1 MPDDSST
8 PVVPGES
15 SSKFDVKQR
24 SNVDRKKKA
33 IAVAVSLAMAL
44 PLAATISAPTVS
56 AATAASSKVSSP
68 CGKVSAASV
77 AAIVGKSAPLEPYP
91 VSGTI
96 ANAPPSVESG
106 GNPATQTTCI
116 YGDDEFTL
124 TNTVTSAPV
133 ALSAIKMNAVQG
145 AGQGLKIIFKSYSGF
160 GVRGFRIMNV
170 QTRHG
175 RSGASTDE
183 IGGISGK
190 TVFAALGPNSLSVS
204 KLAALAKLAKKL

>member
-1 MPDDSST
+1 MPDKSST
-8 PVVPGES
+8 PVVPGS
-15 SSKFDVKQR
+15 WSKFDVKQR
-24 SNVDRKKKA
+24 TNVDHKKA
-33 IAVAVSLAMAL
+33 IAVGIGLTTALSLAAGFV
-44 PLAATISAPTVS
+44 APAVS
-56 AATAASSKVSSP
+56 AATVASLKAASA
-68 CGKVSAASV
+68 CNKVSAASV
-77 AAIVGKSAPLEPYP
+77 TAIVGKSAPLEPYP

-160 GVRGFRIMNV
+160 GVRGFRIMNL

>member
-1 MPDDSST
+1 MPDKSST
-8 PVVPGES
+8 PVVPGEPS
-15 SSKFDVKQR
+15 SEFDVKQR
-24 SNVDRKKKA
+24 TNVDHKKA
-33 IAVAVSLAMAL
+33 IAVGIGLTMALSLAAGFVAPAVS
-44 PLAATISAPTVS
+44 ATTVKHLK
-56 AATAASSKVSSP
+56 AASA
-68 CGKVSAASV
+68 CNKVSAASV
-77 AAIVGKSAPLEPYP
+77 TAIVGKSALREPYP

-96 ANAPPSVESG
+96 VNAPPSVESG

-133 ALSAIKMNAVQG
+133 ALSAIKAASVQG
-145 AGQGLKIIFKSYSGF
+145 AGHGLKITFTSYSGL
-160 GVRGFRIMNV
+160 GARGFRIINL
-170 QTRHG
+170 QTRHK
-175 RSGASTDE
+175 SASTSTDE